1 MNKILTVIETGG
13 HYDSGT
19 RKLCT
24 IHVTHMRNAYRDSFF
39 ENKIFKNRKK
49 EQAEIDDFFFLS
61 KEEENKGLI
70 IDPSNVIC
78 KH

>member
-1 MNKILTVIETGG
+1 MIQGEGNFALYMWPICEM
-13 HYDSGT
+13 H
-19 RKLCT
+19 
-24 IHVTHMRNAYRDSFF
+24 RDSFF
-39 ENKIFKNRKK
+39 ENKIFKNWKK

>member
-1 MNKILTVIETGG
+1 MIQGQGNFALYMWPICEM
-13 HYDSGT
+13 H
-19 RKLCT
+19 
-24 IHVTHMRNAYRDSFF
+24 RDSFW
-39 ENKIFKNRKK
+39 NKIFKNWKK
-49 EQAEIDDFFFLS
+49 ERAEIDDFFFLS

>member
-1 MNKILTVIETGG
+1 MDIMIQGQGNSALYMWPICEM
-13 HYDSGT
+13 H
-19 RKLCT
+19 
-24 IHVTHMRNAYRDSFF
+24 RDSFF
-39 ENKIFKNRKK
+39 ENKIFKNWKK

>member
-1 MNKILTVIETGG
+1 
-13 HYDSGT
+13 
-19 RKLCT
+19 
-24 IHVTHMRNAYRDSFF
+24 MRNAYRDSFF
-39 ENKIFKNRKK
+39 ENKIFKNWKK
-49 EQAEIDDFFFLS
+49 ERAEIDDFFFLS

>member
-1 MNKILTVIETGG
+1 MDIMIQGQGNFSLYMWPICEM
-13 HYDSGT
+13 H
-19 RKLCT
+19 
-24 IHVTHMRNAYRDSFF
+24 RDSFF
-39 ENKIFKNRKK
+39 EKIFKNWKK

>member
-1 MNKILTVIETGG
+1 MIQGQGNFALYMWPICEM
-13 HYDSGT
+13 H
-19 RKLCT
+19 
-24 IHVTHMRNAYRDSFF
+24 RDSFF
-39 ENKIFKNRKK
+39 ENKIFKNWKT
-49 EQAEIDDFFFLS
+49 EIDDFFFLS

>member
-1 MNKILTVIETGG
+1 
-13 HYDSGT
+13 
-19 RKLCT
+19 
-24 IHVTHMRNAYRDSFF
+24 MRNAYRDSFF
-39 ENKIFKNRKK
+39 ENKIFKNWKK

-70 IDPSNVIC
+70 IDPGNVIC